1 MSLFDLDKIRKLPPD
16 KRIKALEEL
25 KEEIQKLI
33 EERKKEIEDAQFL
46 LEEAEDELK
55 VLLEIETPKA
65 KKIVIEDL
73 FTRDEKA
80 KEKVEELERIARE
93 EGPSRARPTEELV
106 YINSLRQKPVDDLYN
121 KVMDVYKQ
129 ISHTG
134 IETLEQRKT
143 IDSVKEAI
151 YLKEKDMQDRKYN
164 ATETVKERMSAIE
177 KVLYK
182 LSN

>member
-1 MSLFDLDKIRKLPPD
+1 MSSFDLEKIKKLPAD
-16 KRIKALEEL
+16 RRITALEEL
-25 KEEIQKLI
+25 KEEIRKLI

-46 LEEAEDELK
+46 LEEAEDELR

-65 KKIVIEDL
+65 KKVVIEEL
-73 FTRDEKA
+73 FTRDEKE

-93 EGPSRARPTEELV
+93 EGPSRARPTEELA

-134 IETLEQRKT
+134 IETVDQRRT
-143 IDSVKEAI
+143 IESVKEAI
-151 YLKEKDMQDRKYN
+151 YLKEKDMQDRKYQ
-164 ATETVKERMSAIE
+164 ASETVKERMGAIE

>member
-1 MSLFDLDKIRKLPPD
+1 MPLFDLDKIKKLPPD
-16 KRIKALEEL
+16 RRIKALEEL
-25 KEEIQKLI
+25 KEEIQKQ
-33 EERKKEIEDAQFL
+33 IEDAQFL

-65 KKIVIEDL
+65 KKVVIEDL
-73 FTRDEKA
+73 FTRDEK
-80 KEKVEELERIARE
+80 EKTEELERIARE
-93 EGPSRARPTEELV
+93 EAPLRARPTEELA

-134 IETLEQRKT
+134 IETLEQRRT
-143 IDSVKEAI
+143 IESVKEAI

-164 ATETVKERMSAIE
+164 ATETVKERMGAIE
-177 KVLYK
+177 KVLYR

>member
-1 MSLFDLDKIRKLPPD
+1 MPLFDLDKIKKLPPD
-16 KRIKALEEL
+16 RRIKALEEL

-65 KKIVIEDL
+65 QKQVTFLVK
-73 FTRDEKA
+73 
-80 KEKVEELERIARE
+80 ELERIARE
-93 EGPSRARPTEELV
+93 EAPLRARPTEELA

-134 IETLEQRKT
+134 IETLEQRRT
-143 IDSVKEAI
+143 IESVKEAI

-164 ATETVKERMSAIE
+164 ATETVKERMGAIE
-177 KVLYK
+177 KVLYR